1 MKRRYTS
8 DKIDK
13 VLQDATEEVS
23 LLSAVKRY
31 SDVYEAWLLSPLSQG
46 LTESV
51 EISFEGDDTIL
62 IICKSSVVWHRLN
75 LSKESLRELFDETMR
90 EHGIKKIE
98 LKRV

>member
-46 LTESV
+46 LTEAV

>member
-31 SDVYEAWLLSPLSQG
+31 NAVHERWLLSPLSQG
-46 LTESV
+46 LTEAV
-51 EISFEGDDTIL
+51 EISLEGDDTIL
-62 IICKSSVVWHRLN
+62 IICKSSVAWHRLN
-75 LSKESLRELFDETMR
+75 LSKESLHELFDETMK